1 MLSYVALVVILMVSG
16 AIFYVGYWALQ
27 NENVERLEQQRGL
40 LRMRQVSSGDK
51 TRSKPQ
57 RRRP

>member
-1 MLSYVALVVILMVSG
+1 MLSYAALVVILMVS
-16 AIFYVGYWALQ
+16 ASVFYVGYWARQ